1 MLNTRVLA
9 TMTICALAL
18 AACGSSGKT
27 KTAATQS
34 STSTTSAPTSSSS
47 AAPTTTTANPDAT
60 EKMNA
65 LSAAVTDHLTGFHKL
80 AGMRAFIDT
89 NGLLKVRST
98 YAPGDSQNGIT
109 LCTDAAMVAGAAA
122 MTIEASDGTKIAGRD
137 TGGACS

>member
-18 AACGSSGKT
+18 AACGSGKT
-27 KTAATQS
+27 KTESTQS
-34 STSTTSAPTSSSS
+34 STSTTGAPTSSSS

-60 EKMNA
+60 QTTNA

-80 AGMRAFIDT
+80 AGMRAFIDA

-98 YAPGDSQNGIT
+98 YAPGDSQNGIM

-122 MTIEASDGTKIAGRD
+122 MTVEASDGTKIAGRE